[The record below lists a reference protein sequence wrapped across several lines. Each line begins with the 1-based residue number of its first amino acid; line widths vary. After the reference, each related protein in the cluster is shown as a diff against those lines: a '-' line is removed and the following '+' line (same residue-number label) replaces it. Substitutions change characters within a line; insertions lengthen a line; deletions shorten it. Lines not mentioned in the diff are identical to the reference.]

1 MTGKNL
7 LAALAFAAVAV
18 AALPD
23 PAASGRE
30 KQESRGLGIDP
41 ARRYEAC
48 MALTRRNP
56 EQAFGAAL
64 AWRDMGGGEAADH
77 CTAAA
82 LMGLKQYGEAA
93 RRFESLAQRIKAEPP
108 FKAALLADA
117 AQGWIM
123 DGRPG
128 RAENVLTAALG
139 LKPGDPKLLVDRA
152 TARAGQG
159 AYAKAIEDLD
169 RAIEKEPGLAE
180 AFVFRASAK
189 RFLGD
194 LAGALKDA
202 DRALRFDPRQPE
214 GLLERGII
222 RRLMGNKAEARKDW
236 LNILDD
242 APGTP
247 AARAAR
253 DNLEKMDLKVKQD

>member
-1 MTGKNL
+1 MTGKTL
-7 LAALAFAAVAV
+7 IAVLVFAALAVTALAAT
-18 AALPD
+18 AAEKK
-23 PAASGRE
+23 SKGRE
-30 KQESRGLGIDP
+30 IDN

-56 EQAFGAAL
+56 EEAFGAAL
-64 AWRDMGGGEAADH
+64 AWRDMGGGFAADH

-93 RRFESLAQRIKAEPP
+93 RRFENLARRIKAEAP

-123 DGRPG
+123 EGRPG
-128 RAENVLTAALG
+128 RAESVLAAALR
-139 LKPGDPKLLVDRA
+139 LKPGDPALLVDRA

-159 AYAKAIEDLD
+159 AYAKAVEDLD

-194 LAGALKDA
+194 LAGAIKDA
-202 DRALRFDPRQPE
+202 DTALRFDPRQPE

-222 RRLMGNKAEARKDW
+222 RRLMGNNDGARQDW
-236 LNILDD
+236 LDILRD

-247 AARAAR
+247 AARAAAA
-253 DNLEKMDLKVKQD
+253 NLEKMDVKIK